1 MRISDWSS
9 DVCSSDLLDRDLA
22 LVRRHGYSRDNEELE
37 LGVRCIAAGIYDDTG
52 KLLAGLS
59 LSAPAERM
67 RDEWIS
73 TLVSTAA
80 HISEALGYEH
90 GPSCASTPDDPAP
103 FRPAALPGSR
113 ARSADRRFGKGG
125 VSTFRSRGCPA

>member
-52 KLLAGLS
+52 KILAGLS

-73 TLVSTAA
+73 TLFSTAA
-80 HISEALGYEH
+80 PISAALGYEN
-90 GPSCASTPDDPAP
+90 GQSCASTPDNTAP
-103 FRPAALPGSR
+103 SRPAALTG
-113 ARSADRRFGKGG
+113 
-125 VSTFRSRGCPA
+125 FRE